1 MLLPSNVINP
11 KLKIAMTSK
20 NTTNSS
26 FVTQLRS
33 EIEYRDAGTFNKV
46 LLKDQACQHT
56 LLCLAANTEISEH
69 KSTRNATVNVIEGQ
83 GLLTLS
89 GQDIALETGVF
100 VFIPANA
107 PHSLKSEEKLA
118 FLLTLSEKVDT
129 N

>member
-1 MLLPSNVINP
+1 MI
-11 KLKIAMTSK
+11 SK
-20 NTTNSS
+20 NLTNSS
-26 FVTQLRS
+26 FVAQLRE

-69 KSTRNATVNVIEGQ
+69 KSPRNATVNVIEGR

-89 GQDIALETGVF
+89 GQDIILEPGIF
-100 VFIPANA
+100 VFIPADT
-107 PHSLKSEEKLA
+107 PHALKAEGNLA
-118 FLLTLSEKVDT
+118 FLLTLSEKVDS

>member
-46 LLKDQACQHT
+46 LLKDQACQYT
-56 LLCLAANTEISEH
+56 LVSLAPNTEISEH
-69 KSTRNATVNVIEGQ
+69 KSTRNATVNVIEGR
-83 GLLTLS
+83 GVLTLS

-107 PHSLKSEEKLA
+107 PHSLRSEDKLA
-118 FLLTLSEKVDT
+118 FLLTLSEKVDS